1 MSINIDALFQH
12 LMKDPDI
19 IPPEGEDKEDIAMA
33 MATQRVKQ
41 SNNNNK
47 ALNMAKE
54 DRSISKLLYFLKA
67 EDDEEEIDTREF
79 GKHERNFTKH
89 RKVLED
95 GKNFPNTAAGRRNK
109 KEYEE
114 AKEYL
119 DRPGVLQQAVRDHD
133 EKMEQLQAEGSEDT
147 EGTSGIDDAVPEA
160 SKRRGD
166 IEDEAAV
173 DEELGEASPETPAPK
188 GREPFATGQAGESS
202 QEAKARAGMSRE
214 ERIADARARAA
225 AMADMEE
232 DEAPHHSLDSAV
244 DAISNAAPDVE
255 LDHYGNDPDSP
266 FHVSRFGDDPKAFH
280 NIHSAYTKEDLAK
293 AYDGLEK
300 AGKQRSLNFD
310 GKEGGSLVE
319 STIHNMMEEYRKAN
333 PGTYESPLPQ
343 RGGGEEAGLDEA
355 ASVSDLT
362 PEAQEAARKKRT
374 EIQDTPASNWYEANV
389 PDHKSGE
396 VEWDKY
402 FNDNN
407 LIDADEHK
415 INEHLHNFL
424 KGRGKKNLTTPP
436 KPTPTAEHVEPEVQ
450 KEIVI
455 ASQDEDDPKQEI
467 EAKLA
472 EHARSVID
480 NPDLTPHQQKVM
492 IDSANALGKVAAKKA
507 SPPEKEITIEP
518 PDDADTSE
526 AILSHHADIHIEAEA
541 NGETDD
547 EKSKAAENLHDAV
560 ISHETAGGDAEPIL
574 QEKGTRYRKLDSGQY
589 HFQGGAKVWGDL
601 SHRDAVGQTPEGE
614 AEPSTDTPE
623 AQDERQG
630 AFDFDAPPPAEEA
643 EPEIAVQSEAPDPR
657 YNRQPNE
664 KADRE
669 EWARRVRAAEEVK
682 GAKLNA
688 TERAAVHPFNPDYVE
703 PEAVE
708 EPVDHLQTA
717 KDNAAQ
723 LAKDIPS
730 KIGRTMAGIPNE
742 MLDRANE
749 LLSQASDASP
759 QQQHDLIVRANTQ
772 LERIDRTLGN
782 NPKGEH
788 PIAAATPKR
797 DSTPH
802 DSEALEKA
810 KAEMLA
816 HIDEQGSVL
825 KGAVKATERK
835 RPEGTLNDSKEAINN
850 AQTPAELHQALQTAH
865 EDVQH
870 VQRFYNK
877 NITSFS
883 DPKLATPEGGEPM
896 APKPE
901 AAPKKKLTPKQQS
914 RIRNAKAVQ
923 DQAQESLAEEQAKQE
938 EHKKAEAEAK
948 AKFDELQATPNLE
961 DLSQVEQDEILTGM
975 NESKKKGRDARKSQ
989 QTSQG
994 HINRHQKKIDD
1005 TNAAIERATPSDEG
1019 AEQGQLIPEEE
1030 VEPTEETSEEASQA
1044 EPEPESTEGEV
1055 EPEVAIAP
1063 PDAEAGEAD
1072 EEPVDQP
1079 APARQRRPRAGQQSL
1094 GLPKPTAAERR
1105 AAQPIRSPEQASLD
1119 EAGVEAEPEDPSA
1132 PSTPRSVPRGQRD
1145 ALGLID
1151 KQTKKDFL
1159 LSNKM
1164 SSVVLSSLSDEE
1176 VDKAYADTHKKL
1188 SDKAMANNLNGVPDK
1203 EEVIQDMAEAHGRG
1217 SDEAYKEKLR
1227 KDHKYT
1233 SVQDLVKEHKAVEKE
1248 KAASKFAHEQNDA
1261 ISSALNMDEL
1271 SEDADKL
1278 HAMDRARDIAKK
1290 MGDSNRAV
1298 QEGGKPLLDRN
1309 AMSHLKSLL
1318 DDAVNKGD
1326 IPQDELDE
1334 LANEADRMGENY
1346 LNDEHKA
1353 SIDSDN
1359 DRQRAHH
1366 EEFLNHA
1373 EGMEEHELARRGHD
1387 LDHSKAHELH
1397 HYEQDEEG
1405 NLKRTGSSHSYRDED
1420 GSVKHRDASGEGG
1433 VPGSEDDAVEGMEA
1447 GHPPK
1452 LLGLDADGKADQQE
1466 HFDLMKK
1473 GASTP
1478 LSDEEMSRFK
1488 ELEAANPNLASPQ
1501 YKAQLLG
1508 AQRHQLSGEGG
1519 EEKMGQMGIDAK
1531 DQEEAAG
1538 SSCRPPAGGMPP
1550 GGGKAWN
1557 PDTHRWCDKEYLDDI
1572 KGQVGPGGG
1581 SFYPEGVHAG
1591 TENAHLDHDENG
1603 VGQPMMVT
1611 SSGVH
1616 KVNMPQGG
1624 AKGMKTADGGPV
1636 SQADVLGH
1644 HLQGHAGG
1652 KVDAKTMSAMGFDH
1666 SDVHAGKGQKR
1677 GAWDPKTLTDVK
1689 GTPGAKVLGKIG
1701 GMLQR
1706 NKQRGEGKPNATG
1719 QDRQRARRGTDG
1731 SPITSVLS
1739 RIGDYTKE
1747 GLKDAAEELPGYL
1760 GGGVARDT
1768 DRYRDKQTR
1777 KAAKKV
1783 GKQQSAA
1790 QKLSDSVNRVM
1801 REDAV

>member
-41 SNNNNK
+41 SNNNTK

-67 EDDEEEIDTREF
+67 EDDEEIDARAFTQ
-79 GKHERNFTKH
+79 HMRNFDKH
-89 RKVLED
+89 KKVLED
-95 GKNFPNTAAGRRNK
+95 GKDFPNTTKGRRDR
-109 KEYEE
+109 KEFED

-119 DRPGVLQQAVRDHD
+119 AQEDKLPKIVDLHD
-133 EKMEQLQAEGSEDT
+133 DAMQRLVDAEDT
-147 EGTSGIDDAVPEA
+147 SE
-160 SKRRGD
+160 
-166 IEDEAAV
+166 AV
-173 DEELGEASPETPAPK
+173 DAEAEAPKAAPETPARAQRVGVTPDEEE
-188 GREPFATGQAGESS
+188 RAAGE
-202 QEAKARAGMSRE
+202 ARRQMSPE
-214 ERIADARARAA
+214 ERKADRERRLEEQAEIDASADA
-225 AMADMEE
+225 
-232 DEAPHHSLDSAV
+232 APHHSLTSAV
-244 DAISNAAPDVE
+244 DAISAAEPDVE
-255 LDHYGNDPDSP
+255 LDQYGNDPDSP
-266 FHVSRFGDDPKAFH
+266 FHVSRFGDDPKAYH
-280 NIHSAYTKEDLAK
+280 NIHDAYSREDLEEAFDHHAK
-293 AYDGLEK
+293 PKNEGG
-300 AGKQRSLNFD
+300 AGKSPHSLNF
-310 GKEGGSLVE
+310 GGRKGGSIVE
-319 STIHNMMEEYRKAN
+319 SEVHSMMDN
-333 PGTYESPLPQ
+333 FYEAQGRQEAPSAPAPTSAKEDD
-343 RGGGEEAGLDEA
+343 RGEA
-355 ASVSDLT
+355 AKQMVAIEDS
-362 PEAQEAARKKRT
+362 
-374 EIQDTPASNWYEANV
+374 PASNWYEANV
-389 PDHKSGE
+389 PGGKEGGKA
-396 VEWDKY
+396 WDDY

-407 LIDADEHK
+407 LMDADEHK
-415 INEHLHNFL
+415 INEHLHSFL
-424 KGRGKKNLTTPP
+424 KGRGLKPTTPP
-436 KPTPTAEHVEPEVQ
+436 KPTPTAEHVAPEVQ

-455 ASQDEDDPKQEI
+455 ASQDADDPKHEI
-467 EAKLA
+467 EAKLS
-472 EHARSVID
+472 EHTRSVID

-507 SPPEKEITIEP
+507 STPEKEITIEP

-526 AILSHHADIHIEAEA
+526 AILSHHADIQIEAEA

-560 ISHETAGGDAEPIL
+560 ISLETTGGDAEPIL

-643 EPEIAVQSEAPDPR
+643 
-657 YNRQPNE
+657 
-664 KADRE
+664 
-669 EWARRVRAAEEVK
+669 
-682 GAKLNA
+682 
-688 TERAAVHPFNPDYVE
+688 
-703 PEAVE
+703 
-708 EPVDHLQTA
+708 
-717 KDNAAQ
+717 
-723 LAKDIPS
+723 
-730 KIGRTMAGIPNE
+730 
-742 MLDRANE
+742 
-749 LLSQASDASP
+749 
-759 QQQHDLIVRANTQ
+759 
-772 LERIDRTLGN
+772 
-782 NPKGEH
+782 
-788 PIAAATPKR
+788 
-797 DSTPH
+797 
-802 DSEALEKA
+802 
-810 KAEMLA
+810 
-816 HIDEQGSVL
+816 
-825 KGAVKATERK
+825 
-835 RPEGTLNDSKEAINN
+835 
-850 AQTPAELHQALQTAH
+850 
-865 EDVQH
+865 
-870 VQRFYNK
+870 
-877 NITSFS
+877 
-883 DPKLATPEGGEPM
+883 
-896 APKPE
+896 
-901 AAPKKKLTPKQQS
+901 PKKKLTPKQQS
-914 RIRNAKAVQ
+914 SIRNAKAVQ
-923 DQAQESLAEEQAKQE
+923 DKAQESLAEEQAKQE

-961 DLSQVEQDEILTGM
+961 DLSQAEQDEILTGM

-1105 AAQPIRSPEQASLD
+1105 AAQPIRSPEQARLD

-1538 SSCRPPAGGMPP
+1538 SSCRPPAGSMPP

-1666 SDVHAGKGQKR
+1666 SGVHAGKGQKR

-1747 GLKDAAEELPGYL
+1747 GLKDAAEELPRYL